1 MIRKAKLEDVST
13 IRKLGQKLLSNFDK
27 TYDVAS
33 YIKNNNYIV
42 LVNEKEKINAFLLI
56 SENASSY
63 ELEMIFVLEEYRHQG
78 IASNLVNYF
87 LNNYYNN
94 EKEIFLEVS
103 TDNKE
108 ALKLYQK
115 YNFEVINTRPKY
127 YQNKDAY
134 VMKRVNKLKDVNI
147 LSIETSCDETSI
159 AIVKMG

>member
-115 YNFEVINTRPKY
+115 YNFEVINTRPK
-127 YQNKDAY
+127 
-134 VMKRVNKLKDVNI
+134 
-147 LSIETSCDETSI
+147 
-159 AIVKMG
+159 